1 MQSFLYLVAL
11 TNSGKYLVALTN
23 TGKFQT
29 GIVRL
34 RFKPFWKSS
43 ALYWLPIKLK
53 IKMFLCPDHRDGW
66 NLDVPGFSPN

>member
-1 MQSFLYLVAL
+1 MQSFLYLVVL

-34 RFKPFWKSS
+34 GFKPFWKSS

-53 IKMFLCPDHRDGW
+53 IKTPDHCDGW
-66 NLDVPGFSPN
+66 NLDVPGFSLN

>member
-1 MQSFLYLVAL
+1 MYLVAL

-29 GIVRL
+29 GIVCL
-34 RFKPFWKSS
+34 RFKPFWMSS

-53 IKMFLCPDHRDGW
+53 IKTCLCPDHRDGW